1 MKKIIMTLLICA
13 AVLPAWA
20 DVSPKPE
27 MEFSF
32 IYNTENK
39 PLISATRSEQIQ
51 CVDNQCLEEKP
62 LGHYGIQ
69 KLYCGAGRCFSVA
82 YEYTDFQKLVIGF
95 EDGSVRES
103 NIFPASHRLRS
114 RFNVYV
120 EKDSLR
126 VEPSDVI
133 PDANAWGRTDAWV
146 SLFIILLLEMLAA
159 VAYLTYVKRSFKV
172 LYSVLAV
179 NLLTT
184 TLCWWGLAWYVS
196 ESALLWLFCFTV
208 EALLLR
214 VMNLK
219 RLSLKESFMLSLTIN
234 VTSYTLGMIIS
245 FILAPYLF

>member
-1 MKKIIMTLLICA
+1 MKKLLMTLLICVS
-13 AVLPAWA
+13 VLPAWA

-32 IYNTENK
+32 IYSTESK
-39 PLISATRSEQIQ
+39 PLISASRSEQLQ
-51 CVDNQCLEEKP
+51 CSDNQCLEAKP

-82 YEYTDFQKLVIGF
+82 YEYTDFQKLIIGF
-95 EDGSVRES
+95 EDGTVRES
-103 NIFPASHRLRS
+103 NIFPASHQLRS

-120 EKDSLR
+120 ENNSLR

-133 PDANAWGRTDAWV
+133 PDASTWSRADAWA
-146 SLFIILLLEMLAA
+146 SLLIILLLEMLAA
-159 VAYLTYVKRSFKV
+159 AAYLTYIKRGFKI

-184 TLCWWGLAWYVS
+184 TLCWWGLAWFVS
-196 ESALLWLFCFTV
+196 ESALLWLFCLTI

-214 VMNLK
+214 VLNLK
-219 RLSLKESFMLSLTIN
+219 QLSLKESFMLSLTMN
-234 VTSYTLGMIIS
+234 VTSYTLGMMIS

>member
-1 MKKIIMTLLICA
+1 MKKILLSLLLCMSA
-13 AVLPAWA
+13 LCTRA

-32 IYNTENK
+32 IYNTESK
-39 PLISATRSEQIQ
+39 PLIGAPHSEQLQ
-51 CVDNQCLEEKP
+51 CSDNQCLGAKP
-62 LGHYGIQ
+62 LGHYGMQ
-69 KLYCGAGRCFSVA
+69 KLYCTAGRCFSVA
-82 YEYTDFQKLVIGF
+82 YEYDDFQQLIVGF
-95 EDGSVRES
+95 EDGSVRKS

-120 EKDSLR
+120 EPDALR

-133 PDANAWGRTDAWV
+133 PDANTWSRADMWV
-146 SLFIILLLEMLAA
+146 SLLIILLLEMLAA
-159 VAYLTYVKRSFKV
+159 AAYLSYIKRSFRI

-179 NLLTT
+179 NLITT
-184 TLCWWGLAWYVS
+184 TLCWWGLSWFVS
-196 ESALLWLFCFTV
+196 ESAFLWLFCFTA

-219 RLSLKESFMLSLTIN
+219 QLSLKESFMLSLTIN